1 MAGAQ
6 TVTQLDLPAD
16 VAREVQAALA
26 TILEIAHPLL
36 VILFGSYAQGRAR
49 EDSDL
54 DLLVVVDTPEAWE
67 LRGRLRQ
74 ALEELL
80 DDRDFDLLVRT
91 PAEWEDGRRI
101 IGFASYQADRRGVRL
116 YERPA

>member
-6 TVTQLDLPAD
+6 TLPQLDLPAD

-36 VILFGSYAQGRAR
+36 VILFGSHAQGCAR
-49 EDSDL
+49 GDSDL
-54 DLLVVVDTPEAWE
+54 DLLVVVDTPERRE
-67 LRGRLRQ
+67 LGAQ
-74 ALEELL
+74 LEVALL
-80 DDRDFDLLVRT
+80 DVLGDREFDLLVRT

-116 YERPA
+116 YERAA